1 MAELH
6 RAGFTTV
13 LTADTALQVGT
24 LMTALVY
31 GHLHELPHTVLVE
44 HLEGVY
50 LQDLLLQ
57 VNGLEVGDVG
67 AAVTEG
73 HLSQVVRTE

>member
-6 RAGFTTV
+6 RTGFTTV

-31 GHLHELPHTVLVE
+31 SHLYELTHTVLVE

-57 VNGLEVGDVG
+57 VHGQEVGDVV
-67 AAVTEG
+67 AAVTER